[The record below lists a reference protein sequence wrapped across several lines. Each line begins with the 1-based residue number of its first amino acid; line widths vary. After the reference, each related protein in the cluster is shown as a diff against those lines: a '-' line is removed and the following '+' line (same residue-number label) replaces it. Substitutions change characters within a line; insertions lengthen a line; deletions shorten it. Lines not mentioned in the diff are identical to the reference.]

1 MLLDDGTLQAGE
13 PNLAGTARRPVLRL
27 SATTAHEIG
36 AAAGDLITVTGQRG
50 SITLPL
56 VVTVMADRVV
66 WVPMKSPRSAVRAEL
81 GSPPEPWSSSR
92 GHHDHECEIGQNPGR
107 HTHDHGGGPG
117 PGASDA

>member
-1 MLLDDGTLQAGE
+1 
-13 PNLAGTARRPVLRL
+13 VLRL

-81 GSPPEPWSSSR
+81 GSPPGAVVVIARSS
-92 GHHDHECEIGQNPGR
+92 
-107 HTHDHGGGPG
+107 
-117 PGASDA
+117 